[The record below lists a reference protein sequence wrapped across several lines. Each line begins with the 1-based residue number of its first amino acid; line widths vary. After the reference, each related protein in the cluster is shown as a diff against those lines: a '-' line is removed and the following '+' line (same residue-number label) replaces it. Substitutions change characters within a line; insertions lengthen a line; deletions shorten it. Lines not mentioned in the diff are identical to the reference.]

1 MRVRDGMQARMRAR
15 LRGRIQGRIREQ
27 GFTLIEV
34 LVALAIF
41 GIVALALLTQS
52 REQVRM
58 AASVE
63 DRLLAHWVASNTL
76 TDLQTAP
83 GLPDLGSSET
93 STVMAGRDWFI
104 IMKIGTTPA
113 SEVRNVEV
121 SVSSYDPV
129 SGDHGAPLVNL
140 IGFVGR
146 RGN

>member
-1 MRVRDGMQARMRAR
+1 MRSHDRLGGRMRNR
-15 LRGRIQGRIREQ
+15 

-58 AASVE
+58 ASGIE

-76 TDLQTAP
+76 TDLQTSP
-83 GLPDLGSSET
+83 GLPELGNSET
-93 STVMAGRDWFI
+93 STVMAGRDWFVI
-104 IMKIGTTPA
+104 LKVGTTPA
-113 SEVRNVEV
+113 AEVRNVEV
-121 SVSSYDPV
+121 SVSSYEPI
-129 SGDHGAPLVNL
+129 SGNHGEPLVNL

-146 RGN
+146 RSN